1 MEVAAIAAGLYCR
14 TVAVAEKCL
23 MSLRLPFALLAI
35 AIGLVGLA
43 LDFYVIAGVM
53 GPPQNRPLW
62 SFLVYYWSFLT
73 NLSNTALILIYIADL
88 MGARWMGWFRDPVTK
103 AGMGGIMML
112 VMFFYHFMLAPY
124 LPELPQ
130 AIVISNVL
138 LHYVTPVLY
147 LGWWFA
153 FSSHGALRYRHLPLM
168 LAPGL
173 AYVAYIE
180 LRGPLAGEYP
190 YTILDPGYAPPGG
203 TAGGPLTV
211 AISVGVL
218 VVLVAIFDLLLVL
231 VDALIAKRRQLAG
244 GAA

>member
-1 MEVAAIAAGLYCR
+1 MP
-14 TVAVAEKCL
+14 
-23 MSLRLPFALLAI
+23 LRFSFALLAI
-35 AIGLVGLA
+35 VIGAIGLI

-53 GPPQNRPLW
+53 GPPQNRSVL

-73 NLSNTALILIYIADL
+73 NLSNTVLVLIYVADL
-88 MGARWMGWFRDPVTK
+88 SGVRWLGWFRDPVFK
-103 AGMGGIMML
+103 SGMAGIMML

-130 AIVISNVL
+130 AIEISNVL
-138 LHYVTPVLY
+138 LHYVTPVLF
-147 LGWWFA
+147 LAWWA
-153 FSSHGALRYRHLPLM
+153 VWPPHGTLRYRDVPLM
-168 LAPGL
+168 LVPGL

-218 VVLVAIFDLLLVL
+218 VMLVAIFDLLLVF
-231 VDALIAKRRQLAG
+231 VDGLLARRRKPA
-244 GAA
+244 

>member
-1 MEVAAIAAGLYCR
+1 
-14 TVAVAEKCL
+14 

-35 AIGLVGLA
+35 MIGLVGLA

-53 GPPQNRPLW
+53 GPPQNRSLL

-73 NLSNTALILIYIADL
+73 NLSNTVLLLVYIADL
-88 MGARWMGWFRDPVTK
+88 SGARWLGWFRDPVTK
-103 AGMGGIMML
+103 AGMAGIMML

-130 AIVISNVL
+130 AIEISNIL
-138 LHYVTPVLY
+138 LHYVTPVLF
-147 LGWWFA
+147 LVWWA
-153 FSSHGALRYRHLPLM
+153 AWSSHGTLRYRDVPLM
-168 LAPGL
+168 LVPGL
-173 AYVAYIE
+173 AYVAYVE

-203 TAGGPLTV
+203 TAAGPLSV

-218 VVLVAIFDLLLVL
+218 VVLVAIFDLLLVFI
-231 VDALIAKRRQLAG
+231 DGLIARRQRR
-244 GAA
+244 AA

>member
-1 MEVAAIAAGLYCR
+1 MPF
-14 TVAVAEKCL
+14 
-23 MSLRLPFALLAI
+23 RLAFALLAI
-35 AIGLVGLA
+35 AIGVIGLV
-43 LDFYVIAGVM
+43 LDFTVIAGVM
-53 GPPQNRPLW
+53 GPPQNRPVW

-73 NLSNTALILIYIADL
+73 NLSNTVLLLIYAADL
-88 MGARWMGWFRDPVTK
+88 TGVRGMGWFRDPVTK
-103 AGMGGIMML
+103 AGMAGIMML

-147 LGWWFA
+147 LAWWLA
-153 FSSHGALRYRHLPLM
+153 FSIHGTLRYRHIPLM
-168 LAPGL
+168 LVPGL

-203 TAGGPLTV
+203 AASGLLTV
-211 AISVGVL
+211 ASSVGVL
-218 VVLVAIFDLLLVL
+218 VVLVAIFDLLLVFI
-231 VDALIAKRRQLAG
+231 DGLIAGRQRQ
-244 GAA
+244 AA